1 MTKEK
6 RFCLNPRK
14 DFVAENLMATNKKR
28 GKKQMKE
35 RFLLLFPGQD
45 ESERERER
53 GRINGKWEGNEKKAE
68 QKGGR
73 GE

>member
-1 MTKEK
+1 
-6 RFCLNPRK
+6 
-14 DFVAENLMATNKKR
+14 MATNKKR

-45 ESERERER
+45 ESERER
-53 GRINGKWEGNEKKAE
+53 GRINGKWEGNEKEAG
-68 QKGGR
+68 QKGGG